1 LAVLKYHNNSGRIE
15 YKKNENSNPDTVVD
29 NNNIINST
37 EEKKIGSLI
46 DDDLIKLRSTERKQ
60 IDWKNKLY
68 LAPLT
73 TVFLMILF
81 YQNYKID

>member
-1 LAVLKYHNNSGRIE
+1 MKYHNNSGRIE